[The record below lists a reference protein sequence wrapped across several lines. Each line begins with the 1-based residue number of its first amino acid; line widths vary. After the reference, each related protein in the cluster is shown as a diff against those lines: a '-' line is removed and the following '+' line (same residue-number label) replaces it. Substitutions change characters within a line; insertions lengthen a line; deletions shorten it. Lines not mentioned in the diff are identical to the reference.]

1 MTQGTGTVTDVAVLR
16 ALLEDVESLPR
27 AELLAVQQRAVAVR
41 READVLL
48 ARVAAEVARRSQP
61 DDGSVGLAR
70 REGHQSAQGLVASAA
85 GGSQAEAARLM
96 RVGQVLARDAEATRA
111 STNDT
116 AGSAEPSASGA
127 RGRDDGPRFPALAAA
142 LRAGRLSVDAGAC
155 LADALERVAEVLS
168 DVDLAKWETEVVTKA
183 IGLPLMKVRRLVSF
197 AEARVRPKDL
207 EAREEQQYARR
218 SVTLRP
224 EADGMITLTA
234 HLDPV
239 SAAPVRSMLDAY
251 VRDAFQKRRD
261 ALKDTE
267 SHSPAADGQN
277 AALAASMRAAGSP
290 EPTAMQ
296 LRADA
301 LVWLA
306 RHAQGCESD
315 HAGVK
320 TTVVVRVDLDALRA
334 GVGTA
339 EIDGA
344 QGPIS
349 VTALRQMAADAEVIP
364 AVLGSD
370 GEILDWGRKRR
381 FFTHAQRLALVERDG
396 GCARCH
402 APPSWCEGHHI
413 EWWERDKGRS
423 DLSNGVLLCV
433 RCHHDIHRDGWDITV
448 KNNRVYFTPPRA
460 PDRTRTPALG
470 GRARVEATV
479 SV

>member
-1 MTQGTGTVTDVAVLR
+1 MTQSTAPVTDVAVLR
-16 ALLEDVESLPR
+16 GLLEDVESLPR

-48 ARVAAEVARRSQP
+48 ARVAAEVARRSEP
-61 DDGSVGLAR
+61 ADGSVGLAR

-85 GGSQAEAARLM
+85 GGSQAEAGRLM
-96 RVGQVLARDAEATRA
+96 RVGQVLARDAEASRVAAVGA
-111 STNDT
+111 SEQCQRPAPDGP
-116 AGSAEPSASGA
+116 AGGE
-127 RGRDDGPRFPALAAA
+127 GPRFAILAAE
-142 LRAGRLSVDAGAC
+142 LRAGRLSVDAGAF
-155 LADALERVAEVLS
+155 LADSLERVAEVLPG
-168 DVDLAKWETEVVTKA
+168 VDLAAWETEVVSTA
-183 IGLPLMKVRRLVSF
+183 VGLPLMKVRRLVAF
-197 AEARVRPKDL
+197 AEARVRPKDVQ
-207 EAREEQQYARR
+207 AREERQHAQR

-224 EADGMITLTA
+224 EADGMVTLTA
-234 HLDPV
+234 HLDPI
-239 SAAPVRSMLDAY
+239 SAAPVRTMLDAY

-261 ALKDTE
+261 AQKGAGNGSTAGDA
-267 SHSPAADGQN
+267 AADVRMGAIG
-277 AALAASMRAAGSP
+277 AAPSP

-306 RHAQGCESD
+306 RHAQGCEAD
-315 HAGVK
+315 HGGVK

-344 QGPIS
+344 HGPIS
-349 VTALRQMAADAEVIP
+349 VTALRQMASDAEVIP

-413 EWWERDKGRS
+413 KWWERDKGRT
-423 DLSNGVLLCV
+423 DLANGVMLCV

-448 KNNRVYFTPPRA
+448 EDNRVYFTPPSTL
-460 PDRTRTPALG
+460 DRTRTRVLG
-470 GRARVEATV
+470 GRARLDA
-479 SV
+479 SLSA